1 MEPQFARL
9 AAALAAYRSED
20 SATLGP
26 MGGPTW
32 LPRVIG
38 GFVLAASF
46 AALAIVEVLDD
57 PRPNAAPLALTVADA
72 AARVE
77 EGETLHHVHLTDLHL
92 DCDVSW
98 SVGRRTYAGAFGA
111 PRSGPMVLLELS
123 DSHCSS
129 GPLNLVGELDR
140 PPLALLVELD
150 LTDDPHA
157 SLLRPRVHDHSGALV
172 YAALALLGCV
182 LAGSGLLRRSRE
194 RERLADAHAP
204 PAEPTAEQPGSP
216 FRRAADSRWLLS
228 GPLRISE
235 AWARAQQRRSKLLI
249 TLAALL
255 LTAVGLWIASF
266 TREALRDHAVWSHG
280 VAATD
285 VQVHGES
292 RTRALVFNHADLHVT
307 YTDSV
312 GRRHRGRVSRIGIG
326 KLDRG
331 TLPVIRHAAD
341 EPERFA
347 LSWLIDGFLGQ
358 LALHLALSATLAA
371 LAGAMLA
378 GARRDRREL
387 TRLRVLLHDDPE
399 EVALEVVRA
408 THNIVHNN
416 HVTTTYRLHIPAGE
430 DLDLTL
436 PRDEFPLFL
445 DLDRSRVLGLRRP
458 GATSHAVV
466 LREDLTP
473 LAAPPREAERVRQRW
488 REGNRQPGKPI
499 LDEFIQARFSPAR
512 RTRQHHD

>member
-1 MEPQFARL
+1 MLRLRRQVRPTMCSTSKRSIAMIADVRAADAVQPAR
-9 AAALAAYRSED
+9 AARGRHPGSARQEVRGRCVRVVGRRAALAD
-20 SATLGP
+20 
-26 MGGPTW
+26 
-32 LPRVIG
+32 
-38 GFVLAASF
+38 
-46 AALAIVEVLDD
+46 
-57 PRPNAAPLALTVADA
+57 
-72 AARVE
+72 
-77 EGETLHHVHLTDLHL
+77 
-92 DCDVSW
+92 
-98 SVGRRTYAGAFGA
+98 
-111 PRSGPMVLLELS
+111 
-123 DSHCSS
+123 
-129 GPLNLVGELDR
+129 
-140 PPLALLVELD
+140 
-150 LTDDPHA
+150 
-157 SLLRPRVHDHSGALV
+157 
-172 YAALALLGCV
+172 
-182 LAGSGLLRRSRE
+182 GS
-194 RERLADAHAP
+194 
-204 PAEPTAEQPGSP
+204 
-216 FRRAADSRWLLS
+216 
-228 GPLRISE
+228 
-235 AWARAQQRRSKLLI
+235 
-249 TLAALL
+249 
-255 LTAVGLWIASF
+255 
-266 TREALRDHAVWSHG
+266 
-280 VAATD
+280 
-285 VQVHGES
+285 
-292 RTRALVFNHADLHVT
+292 
-307 YTDSV
+307 
-312 GRRHRGRVSRIGIG
+312 
-326 KLDRG
+326 
-331 TLPVIRHAAD
+331 HAAD